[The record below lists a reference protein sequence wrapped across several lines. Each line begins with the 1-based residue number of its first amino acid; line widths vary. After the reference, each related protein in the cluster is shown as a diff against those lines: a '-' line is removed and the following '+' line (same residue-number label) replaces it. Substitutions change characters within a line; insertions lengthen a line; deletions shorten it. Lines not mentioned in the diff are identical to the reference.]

1 MGIDYKIIG
10 ERLKAARISK
20 KLTQE
25 ALAEQMDVSVV
36 YISRIE
42 TGNSKINLPR
52 LNQICTI
59 LGISEGQ
66 VLNGVASNSKTY
78 LNGEFSNLLKNCP
91 PDKMKLIYE
100 VAKTILAN

>member
-1 MGIDYKIIG
+1 MEIDYKIIG
-10 ERLKAARISK
+10 ERLKTARVNK

-42 TGNSKINLPR
+42 RGNSKINLPR

-59 LGISEGQ
+59 LGVSEGQ
-66 VLNGVASNSKTY
+66 ILNGVASNSKTY
-78 LNGEFSNLLKNCP
+78 LYGE
-91 PDKMKLIYE
+91 
-100 VAKTILAN
+100 